1 MGRQVDEAERALDA
15 LSRSIERWRR
25 TRASSRSAMPEELWR
40 AAVALCE
47 HYTVHSVSQQLG
59 LGYDRLRR
67 RWVEAQLPQHAYAS
81 EPLDG
86 DDAPIE
92 FVEVGRGAGHHAAA
106 PPGRVEGHEVE
117 LVRADGAR
125 MILRSRQPLDL
136 RQLAC
141 VFLEGGA

>member
-1 MGRQVDEAERALDA
+1 VGRQANEAERALDA
-15 LSRSIERWRR
+15 LRKSVERWRR

-40 AAVALCE
+40 AAVALCQ

-67 RWVEAQLPQHAYAS
+67 RWVEAQVPERVEPA

-86 DDAPIE
+86 LDAPIE
-92 FVEVGRGAGHHAAA
+92 FVEVGRAVGHPAAA
-106 PPGRVEGHEVE
+106 PAGRAEGHEVE
-117 LVRADGAR
+117 FVRPDGAR
-125 MILRSRQPLDL
+125 MILRSRQPPDL

-141 VFLEGGA
+141 VFLAGGA

>member
-1 MGRQVDEAERALDA
+1 
-15 LSRSIERWRR
+15 
-25 TRASSRSAMPEELWR
+25 MPEELWR

-67 RWVEAQLPQHAYAS
+67 RWVEAQLPQRV
-81 EPLDG
+81 EPLEPVDG
-86 DDAPIE
+86 SDAPLE
-92 FVEVGRGAGHHAAA
+92 FVEVGPAVGHHAAVPA
-106 PPGRVEGHEVE
+106 RAQGHEVE
-117 LVRADGAR
+117 IVRPDGAR

-141 VFLEGGA
+141 AFLEGGA